1 MLYTYENKMETGKNT
16 QPIGIGILILTP
28 FIALHGLMHI
38 LSTTLPALSPLVKE
52 QFQLTNT
59 GVGILSF
66 AFSAAIGLGSIPLG
80 MLSDRY
86 DGIKLI
92 TLGFF
97 STAILS
103 ALLLLSH
110 DFLSLI
116 LIFIVMGFFLSFYHP
131 SALSYIANTFKVR
144 RGKAYGVHETGAS
157 IGIAIAP
164 LIAGSICFYFG
175 WHFVY
180 LFWAFPTL
188 LFAFLLLRM
197 MKKREGWWS
206 KEKREKFFP
215 DANTSANA
223 DADADAE
230 DKDMKIKVFLRQILS
245 TRSLR
250 RTYMTEGLFGFVI
263 GGSLTFI
270 PIFLNE
276 GGLGPDLAV
285 MMTCV
290 FTAGGAIGKFVG
302 GHFSDLVG
310 ERKVMSYG
318 FFLTAPLFFAV
329 PSLPLSW
336 AILALAL
343 AGLILPTILPA
354 IITKI
359 SKEIEPSRVGIAFGL
374 LMFAGFSFRSISCVI
389 LGLVSDKFGI
399 SAVFYPIVIAVLLG
413 GLLNICMP
421 VRQGSR
427 DAR

>member
-1 MLYTYENKMETGKNT
+1 METGKNT
-16 QPIGIGILILTP
+16 QPILILTP
-28 FIALHGLMHI
+28 LIALHGLMHI
-38 LSTTLPALSPLVKE
+38 LATTLPALSPLVKE
-52 QFQLTNT
+52 EFQLTDT
-59 GVGILSF
+59 AVGGLSF
-66 AFSAAIGLGSIPLG
+66 AFAAAIGLGSIPLG

-92 TLGFF
+92 SLGFF

-116 LIFIVMGFFLSFYHP
+116 LIFIAMGFFLSFYHP

-144 RGKAYGVHETGAS
+144 RGKTFGVHETGAS

-175 WHFVY
+175 WHLVY
-180 LFWAFPTL
+180 VFWVFPTV
-188 LFAFLLLRM
+188 LFAFLLIRL
-197 MKKREGWWS
+197 MKGRG
-206 KEKREKFFP
+206 RQNFFS
-215 DANTSANA
+215 DANA
-223 DADADAE
+223 DDN
-230 DKDMKIKVFLRQILS
+230 DKKLKVFLRQVIS
-245 TRSLR
+245 TGSLR
-250 RTYMTEGLFGFVI
+250 RIYMIEGLFGFVF

-290 FTAGGAIGKFVG
+290 FTAGGAAGKFVG

-329 PSLPLSW
+329 PFLPLSW

-343 AGLILPTILPA
+343 AGLILPTVLPA
-354 IITKI
+354 IITTI
-359 SKEIEPSRVGIAFGL
+359 SKEIEPSRMGIAFGL
-374 LMFAGFSFRSISCVI
+374 LMFAGFGFGSVSRLL
-389 LGLVSDKFGI
+389 LGLVSDNFGI
-399 SAVFYPIVIAVLLG
+399 STVFYPIVIAVLVG

-421 VRQGSR
+421 IRHGCKG
-427 DAR
+427 